1 MRIQRTVR
9 TCLAAIAM
17 AALIAVMQASMP
29 DPAHAQ
35 SANPPSPKA
44 QEAEFRRGYNSYIRG
59 DFDAAVA
66 TWTALADQ
74 GHIKSMNNLGT
85 MYSQGKAVPRNYSY
99 ALFWYRKA
107 AARTDARAMYNIG
120 IAYEYGRGV
129 DQSDAQAISW
139 YRRAADL
146 GLAEAT
152 NAIAWVYATSPD
164 FTVRDGAQALKWAQI
179 AVKRQTSSKALT
191 TLAAA
196 HAELGEYR
204 KAVVAVERAIDY
216 MKREFNGADMVI
228 TDRELFG
235 MLRQKGRTDDVFKL
249 LERLE
254 FYANGQP
261 TRD

>member
-1 MRIQRTVR
+1 MRARQAFRP
-9 TCLAAIAM
+9 CFAAIAIAFM
-17 AALIAVMQASMP
+17 MAVMQSSLP
-29 DPAHAQ
+29 GPAHAQ
-35 SANPPSPKA
+35 AANPPSPKA

-66 TWTALADQ
+66 TWTALADL

-85 MYSQGKAVPRNYSY
+85 MYSQGKAVSRNYSY

-120 IAYEYGRGV
+120 IAYEHGRGV
-129 DQSDAQAISW
+129 DQSDGEAISW

-146 GLAEAT
+146 GLAEAM

-164 FTVRDGAQALKWAQI
+164 FTVRDGAQALRWSNI
-179 AVKRQTSSKALT
+179 AVKRHTSSKALSS
-191 TLAAA
+191 LAAA
-196 HAELGEYR
+196 HAELGEYQ
-204 KAVVAVERAIDY
+204 KAVVAIERAIDF
-216 MKREFNGADMVI
+216 MKREFNGADMMI

>member
-1 MRIQRTVR
+1 MMIRYVVR
-9 TCLAAIAM
+9 VCFGALAM
-17 AALIAVMQASMP
+17 ATLSLVMQTAQP
-29 DPAHAQ
+29 HPAHAQ
-35 SANPPSPKA
+35 AANPPSPKA
-44 QEAEFRRGYNSYIRG
+44 QEAEFRRGYNAYIRG
-59 DFDAAVA
+59 DFDTAVA

-85 MYSQGKAVPRNYSY
+85 MYSQGKAVSRNYSY

-120 IAYEYGRGV
+120 IAYEHGRGV
-129 DQSDAQAISW
+129 DQSDDEAISW

-146 GLAEAT
+146 GLVEAT

-164 FTVRDGAQALKWAQI
+164 FTVRDGAQALRWAQA
-179 AVKRQTSSKALT
+179 AVKYQTSSKALT

-204 KAVVAVERAIDY
+204 KATVAIERAIDY
-216 MKREFNGADMVI
+216 MKRELNGADMVI

-235 MLRQKGRTDDVFKL
+235 LLRQEDRTDRIFDL

-254 FYANGQP
+254 YYANGQP